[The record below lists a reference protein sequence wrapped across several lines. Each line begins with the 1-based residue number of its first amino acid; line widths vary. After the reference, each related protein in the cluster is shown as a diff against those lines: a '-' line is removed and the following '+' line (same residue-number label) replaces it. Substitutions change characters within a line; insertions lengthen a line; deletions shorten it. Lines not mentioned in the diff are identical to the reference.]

1 MASKEI
7 NDIIDNAVARR
18 HGETVRRLDYMWR
31 KLHAAGEIKFE
42 LRDNYND
49 AVGYCIDRYSI
60 DNDDGTVRISR
71 P

>member
-18 HGETVRRLDYMWR
+18 HGETVRRLDYIWR
-31 KLHAAGEIKFE
+31 RLHAQSKIPFD
-42 LRDNYND
+42 LRDDFDD
-49 AVGYCIDRYSI
+49 ASGYCIDRYSI